1 MPLIDT
7 NVHLH
12 RWPFRRL
19 KLDAV
24 DPLVSRLKRLGVSEA
39 WAGSYDA
46 LLHRDV
52 AAVNSRLVWDCE
64 RHPMLRA
71 IGTVNPSLPDWEE
84 DLRRCAEDHR
94 MPGIRLYP
102 NFHGYELSDPK
113 FERLLREASQRRMF
127 VQIAVM
133 MEEERTQ
140 HPLVQLPHVNTAPL
154 PALLKRIPDAR
165 VMLQNC
171 FRSVRGGLLLQLLA
185 TKRVWFD
192 ISTVEG
198 MAGIKRM
205 LTTIPDSR
213 LVFGT
218 HAPLYI
224 PESALLK
231 LQESELTDAQLEAIR
246 YTSAASVAHR

>member
-7 NVHLH
+7 NIHLH
-12 RWPFRRL
+12 RWPFLRL
-19 KLDAV
+19 NLDAA
-24 DPLVSRLKRLGVSEA
+24 DPLVARLQRFGISTA

-52 AAVNSRLVWDCE
+52 AAVNSRLVRDCS
-64 RHPMLRA
+64 RHPLLQA

-84 DLRRCAEDHR
+84 DLRRCAEDHQ

-102 NFHGYELSDPK
+102 NYHGYQLSDPK
-113 FERLLREASQRRMF
+113 FERLLREASQRGLF

-140 HPLVQLPHVNTAPL
+140 HPLLQIPHVNTAPL
-154 PALLKRIPDAR
+154 PDVLKRIPNAR
-165 VMLQNC
+165 VILQNC
-171 FRSVRGGLLLQLLA
+171 FRAVRGGLLLRLLA

-198 MAGIKRM
+198 MAGINK
-205 LTTIPDSR
+205 LLKTIPVSR
-213 LVFGT
+213 LLFGS

-231 LQESELTDAQLEAIR
+231 LQESELSDAQQKAIR
-246 YTSAASVAHR
+246 HANAASISRG